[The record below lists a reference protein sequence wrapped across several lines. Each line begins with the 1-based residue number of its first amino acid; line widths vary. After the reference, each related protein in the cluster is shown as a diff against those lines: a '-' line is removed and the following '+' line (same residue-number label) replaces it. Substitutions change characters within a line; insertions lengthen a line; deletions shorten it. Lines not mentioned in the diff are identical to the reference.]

1 MLSTTNQLDAYKELT
16 AAGGMTTPPSIEKSV
31 EVVTNATA
39 ISTLLTGLFLSTVE
53 YPETIS
59 TSTAQ
64 ISSWASF
71 LSELAKSTD
80 AHVKL
85 LREYADPS
93 ALIQLSIGWDVYC
106 RANDLAAT
114 ELPVSRAIADETH
127 PENLRSALSALNT
140 APLKEAMDAINAA
153 LSAGAGGEE
162 TGGGETG
169 GTTSPTLTDD
179 QIKALNDAVEGFTI
193 PMANV
198 TAAGDELKTIYEDA
212 ASSSN
217 TAQTAYSNAISVA
230 LVNASVNDSTVASA
244 ITAIT
249 PATVL
254 NALKGD
260 S

>member
-1 MLSTTNQLDAYKELT
+1 MLSTKNQLDAYIELI
-16 AAGGMTTPPSIEKSV
+16 AAGGMATPPSIEKSV
-31 EVVTNATA
+31 EVVSNANA
-39 ISTLLTGLFLSTVE
+39 VSGVLSGLILSTIE
-53 YPETIS
+53 YPATIS
-59 TSTAQ
+59 TGTAQ
-64 ISSWASF
+64 ITGWASI

-85 LREYADPS
+85 LRVYADPS

-127 PENLRSALSALNT
+127 PENLRSALAALDT

-162 TGGGETG
+162 AGSGETG
-169 GTTSPTLTDD
+169 GTTSPTITDD
-179 QIKALNDAVEGFTI
+179 QIKALNDAVEGFTN
-193 PMANV
+193 PMTNV
-198 TAAGDELKTIYEDA
+198 TAAGDELKTVYEDA

-217 TAQTAYSNAISVA
+217 TAQTAYNNAISIA

-254 NALKGD
+254 NALKGG

>member
-1 MLSTTNQLDAYKELT
+1 MQ
-16 AAGGMTTPPSIEKSV
+16 SILRY
-31 EVVTNATA
+31 
-39 ISTLLTGLFLSTVE
+39 LLAPV
-53 YPETIS
+53 
-59 TSTAQ
+59 
-64 ISSWASF
+64 
-71 LSELAKSTD
+71 AK
-80 AHVKL
+80 
-85 LREYADPS
+85 
-93 ALIQLSIGWDVYC
+93 
-106 RANDLAAT
+106 
-114 ELPVSRAIADETH
+114 
-127 PENLRSALSALNT
+127 
-140 APLKEAMDAINAA
+140 
-153 LSAGAGGEE
+153 

-198 TAAGDELKTIYEDA
+198 TAAGDELKTIYEGA

-254 NALKGD
+254 NALKGFIVWALIKGWVGTLA
-260 S
+260 

>member
-53 YPETIS
+53 YPATIS

-64 ISSWASF
+64 ISSWASL
-71 LSELAKSTD
+71 LSELAKSAD

-85 LREYADPS
+85 LRGYADPS

-114 ELPVSRAIADETH
+114 ELPVSQAIADETR
-127 PENLRSALSALNT
+127 PENLRTALSALNT
-140 APLKEAMDAINAA
+140 SPLKEAMDAINTA

-212 ASSSN
+212 VSSSN

>member
-53 YPETIS
+53 YPATIS

-64 ISSWASF
+64 ISSWASL
-71 LSELAKSTD
+71 LSELAKSAD

-85 LREYADPS
+85 LRGYADPS

-114 ELPVSRAIADETH
+114 ELPVSQAIADETR
-127 PENLRSALSALNT
+127 PENLRTALSALNT
-140 APLKEAMDAINAA
+140 SPLKEAMDAINTA

-179 QIKALNDAVEGFTI
+179 QIKALNNAVEGFTI

-198 TAAGDELKTIYEDA
+198 TAAGDELKTIYEGA

-254 NALKGD
+254 NALKGG

>member
-31 EVVTNATA
+31 DVVTNATA

-53 YPETIS
+53 YPATIS

-64 ISSWASF
+64 ISSWASL
-71 LSELAKSTD
+71 LSELAKSAD

-85 LREYADPS
+85 LRGYADPS

-114 ELPVSRAIADETH
+114 ELPVSQAIADETR
-127 PENLRSALSALNT
+127 PENLRTALSALNT
-140 APLKEAMDAINAA
+140 SPLKEAMDAINTA

-198 TAAGDELKTIYEDA
+198 TAAGDELKTIYEGA

-254 NALKGD
+254 NALKGG

>member
-53 YPETIS
+53 YPATIS

-64 ISSWASF
+64 ISSWASL
-71 LSELAKSTD
+71 LSELAKSAD

-85 LREYADPS
+85 LRGYADPS

-114 ELPVSRAIADETH
+114 ELPVSQAIADETR
-127 PENLRSALSALNT
+127 PENLRTALSALNT
-140 APLKEAMDAINAA
+140 SPLKEAMDAINTA

-198 TAAGDELKTIYEDA
+198 TAAGDELKTIYEGA

-254 NALKGD
+254 NALKGG

>member
-31 EVVTNATA
+31 EVVTNAPA

-53 YPETIS
+53 YPATIS

-64 ISSWASF
+64 ISSWASL
-71 LSELAKSTD
+71 LSELAKSAD

-85 LREYADPS
+85 LRGYADPS

-114 ELPVSRAIADETH
+114 ELPVSQAIADETR
-127 PENLRSALSALNT
+127 PENLRTALSALNT
-140 APLKEAMDAINAA
+140 SPLKEAMDAINTA

-198 TAAGDELKTIYEDA
+198 TAAGDELKTIYEGA

-254 NALKGD
+254 NALKGG